1 MGTVVDLVSRLPV
14 QIWFKEN
21 PNTSDTQFEA
31 DLLGVLSAKTL
42 LILDRGFY
50 HFQFWMQLIEQQVA
64 FICRLKAGASYTV
77 ERVFT
82 PSPSS
87 ERLSNQAGSQTQK
100 CSERC
105 SCVWYRFALVLPGTV
120 TSPLC
125 STLLNCRHLWL
136 PISTVAG
143 GALKKHSSR

>member
-100 CSERC
+100 CSPVAVAFGTG
-105 SCVWYRFALVLPGTV
+105 SLWFYLVQLPH
-120 TSPLC
+120 LC
-125 STLLNCRHLWL
+125 AR
-136 PISTVAG
+136 PY
-143 GALKKHSSR
+143 